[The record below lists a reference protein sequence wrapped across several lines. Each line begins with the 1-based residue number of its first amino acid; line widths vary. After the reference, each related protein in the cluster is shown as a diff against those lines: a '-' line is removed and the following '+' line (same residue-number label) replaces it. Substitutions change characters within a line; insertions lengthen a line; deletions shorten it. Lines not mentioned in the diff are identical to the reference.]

1 MKEIRKNAT
10 KLLLL
15 LFLITICW
23 GYLFSL
29 GSQAVKDQ
37 TYVDFIET
45 LESGKVNEVQYQS
58 DSPSFTYTNKDGD
71 KFKVSNPKTDDFKLI
86 LLESG
91 VEVKE
96 IKDNSNLY
104 INIVSML
111 TSLLSIGLILFFI
124 SRTLNKTIGKSKD
137 NKLAVLPNVKL
148 KDVAGMKEVKKDISI
163 LIEFLKNPKM
173 FHEKGAKMPRGIILY
188 GEPGTGKTLL
198 VKAIAG
204 EAGVPFFS
212 IAGSDFV
219 EMFVGLGAKRVRELF
234 EKARATGPCIVFID
248 EIDAVGRKRGGDN
261 NSEKDQTINALL
273 AELDGFSSKDE
284 ILVMAATNRLED
296 LDPALIRS
304 GRFDKHIKVPLP
316 LTKEERRAIIDI
328 HKVGKKFDET
338 VDFNQLAKMTIG
350 MSGADIANILNESV
364 IDSIMHAKEMVDNQ
378 SLDNAFYK
386 VVLRG
391 HRKENNNPEISE
403 RETRLVA
410 YHEAGHALTAR
421 LLCKKSVPMVTIIG
435 TTTGAGGFTISLPSD
450 NSILTKSEIENKVI
464 ECYAGRAAEELA
476 GFEKSTGATIDIE
489 QATQILYKMY
499 SNFGMGTDLINFD
512 ILEKHKI
519 KSEDAIKEIKSDARI
534 LYIRTR
540 QFLEN
545 NKPLLDALALALIE
559 QETLDER
566 ELDAIIHLYQAKT
579 I

>member
-1 MKEIRKNAT
+1 M
-10 KLLLL
+10 
-15 LFLITICW
+15 
-23 GYLFSL
+23 
-29 GSQAVKDQ
+29 
-37 TYVDFIET
+37 
-45 LESGKVNEVQYQS
+45 
-58 DSPSFTYTNKDGD
+58 
-71 KFKVSNPKTDDFKLI
+71 SNPKTDDFKLI

-91 VEVKE
+91 VEVIE
-96 IKDNSNLY
+96 TKDNTNLI
-104 INIVSML
+104 INIISMV
-111 TSLLSIGLILFFI
+111 TSIASIGMILFFI
-124 SRTLNKTIGKSKD
+124 SRTLNKTIGKTKD
-137 NKLAVLPNVKL
+137 NKVAILPTTKL

-173 FHEKGAKMPRGIILY
+173 FNEKGAKMPRGIILY

-234 EKARATGPCIVFID
+234 EKARATGPCIIFID

-316 LTKEERRAIIDI
+316 LTKEERKAIIDI

-364 IDSIMHAKEMVDNQ
+364 IDSIMLGKEMVDNK

-391 HRKENNNPEISE
+391 HRKENNDPDKSE
-403 RETRLVA
+403 KESRLVA
-410 YHEAGHALTAR
+410 YHEAGHALVAR

-435 TTTGAGGFTISLPSD
+435 TTTGAGGFTISLPE
-450 NSILTKSEIENKVI
+450 NYSILTQSELENKVI
-464 ECYAGRAAEELA
+464 ECYAGRAAEALA
-476 GFEKSTGATIDIE
+476 GFETSTGASNDIE
-489 QATQILYKMY
+489 QATHLISSMHTT
-499 SNFGMGTDLINFD
+499 FGMHKYLLNYK
-512 ILEKHKI
+512 ILKDQKMI
-519 KSEDAIKEIKSDARI
+519 SEDLVEDIKNTSESLYRKTCDFLSENKS
-534 LYIRTR
+534 
-540 QFLEN
+540 
-545 NKPLLDALALALIE
+545 LLDELALALIE
-559 QETLDER
+559 KETLDEKD
-566 ELDAIIHLYQAKT
+566 LDAILNKNSD
-579 I
+579 